1 MNERADLSQPSFSI
15 AAVERD
21 TGLPKDTLRVWEK
34 RYNFP
39 QPGLDSFG
47 ERIYSIDQVEKL
59 RVIKRLLDG
68 MRGQAPV
75 PLNRLQPWVV
85 GWSAVKHAPQ
95 RCPTLATH
103 CFFSE

>member
-39 QPGLDSFG
+39 S
-47 ERIYSIDQVEKL
+47 
-59 RVIKRLLDG
+59 
-68 MRGQAPV
+68 
-75 PLNRLQPWVV
+75 
-85 GWSAVKHAPQ
+85 
-95 RCPTLATH
+95 LAEIHSVNEFTP
-103 CFFSE
+103 